1 MRARL
6 VGVAFAVTAMVA
18 LAFVVPLMILVRDL
32 AADRELSAAERDAGA
47 VARLVAV
54 VGSDSI
60 DELVGPV
67 LSADGEF
74 NDRPLTIVIVGGDT
88 VGAPLDPGEDLATAA
103 AGTTFRQSVNGGE
116 AIYIPVL
123 GPEGETVVVRA
134 LAEEEAMRAGV
145 ARVWWTLAG
154 LATVLVLLAVVVADR
169 LGRSM
174 VRPVDDLAAT
184 ADRMGSG
191 DLDARVDI
199 AGPPEIRRV
208 GTAFN
213 RLAAQ
218 IGALLQLER
227 ETAADLSHRLRT
239 PLTGAR
245 LNADALPDSDRKD
258 QLVAQLD
265 DIERV
270 VDYVIDEIR
279 RPDRQARGAVT
290 DIDRVVAERV
300 AFWEPLAADEGRTLD
315 TGINRSRALVGTPE
329 ADLAAALDALIGN
342 VFAHTEPGTGLAVSV
357 HRSNGPYVDVVVED
371 AGNGFPPDLSVADRG
386 RSGTDSTGL
395 GLDIAR
401 RTAVAAGGDLLLGTG
416 SLGGAQITMRLLL
429 VGGR

>member
-6 VGVAFAVTAMVA
+6 VAVAFAVTAMVA

-54 VGSDSI
+54 IGSESI
-60 DELVGPV
+60 DQLVGPV

-88 VGAPLDPGEDLATAA
+88 VGAPLDPGEDFATAA
-103 AGTTFRQSVNGGE
+103 AGTTFRQSVTGGQ

-154 LATVLVLLAVVVADR
+154 LAAVLVLLAVVVADR

-191 DLDARVDI
+191 DLDARVEV
-199 AGPPEIRRV
+199 AGPPEVRRV

-213 RLAAQ
+213 RLATQ

-245 LNADALPDSDRKD
+245 LNADALPDGARKD

-270 VDYVIDEIR
+270 VDHVIDEIR
-279 RPDRQARGAVT
+279 RPDRQARGTVT
-290 DIDRVVAERV
+290 DIDKVVAERV
-300 AFWEPLAADEGRTLD
+300 AFWEPLAADEGRKLD
-315 TGINRSRALVGTPE
+315 ASINRSRALVGTPE
-329 ADLAAALDALIGN
+329 ADLGAALDALIGN
-342 VFAHTEPGTGLAVSV
+342 VFAHTQPGTGLAVSV

-371 AGNGFPPDLSVADRG
+371 AGDGFPDDPSVADRG

-401 RTAVAAGGDLLLGTG
+401 RTAVAAGGELLLR
-416 SLGGAQITMRLLL
+416 SSALGGAEVTMRLLL

>member
-6 VGVAFAVTAMVA
+6 VAVAFAVTAMVA

-54 VGSDSI
+54 IGSESI
-60 DELVGPV
+60 DQLVGPV

-88 VGAPLDPGEDLATAA
+88 VGAPLDPGEDFAAAA
-103 AGTTFRQSVNGGE
+103 AGTTFRQSVTGGQ

-191 DLDARVDI
+191 DLDARVEV
-199 AGPPEIRRV
+199 AGPPEVRRV

-213 RLAAQ
+213 RLATQ

-245 LNADALPDSDRKD
+245 LNADALPDGDRKD

-270 VDYVIDEIR
+270 VDHVIDEIR
-279 RPDRQARGAVT
+279 RPDRQARGSVT
-290 DIDRVVAERV
+290 NIDKVVAERV
-300 AFWEPLAADEGRTLD
+300 AFWEPLAADEGRKLD
-315 TGINRSRALVGTPE
+315 AKPSRSRALVGSPE

-342 VFAHTEPGTGLAVSV
+342 VFAHTQPGTGLAVSV

-371 AGNGFPPDLSVADRG
+371 AGDGFPDDVSVADRG
-386 RSGTDSTGL
+386 SSGTDSTGL

-401 RTAVAAGGDLLLGTG
+401 RTAVAAGGDLLLR
-416 SLGGAQITMRLLL
+416 SSALGGAEVTMRLLL

>member
-6 VGVAFAVTAMVA
+6 VAVAFAVTAMVA

-54 VGSDSI
+54 VGSQSI
-60 DELVGPV
+60 DQLVGPV
-67 LSADGEF
+67 LSAEGEF

-88 VGAPLDPGEDLATAA
+88 IGAPLDPGEDFAPAA
-103 AGTTFRQSVNGGE
+103 AGTTFRQPVSGGQ

-123 GPEGETVVVRA
+123 GPDGETVVVRA
-134 LAEEEAMRAGV
+134 LAEQEAMRAGV
-145 ARVWWTLAG
+145 ATVWWTLAG
-154 LATVLVLLAVVVADR
+154 LATVLVLLAVFVADR
-169 LGRSM
+169 LGRSL

-191 DLDARVDI
+191 DLDARVEV
-199 AGPPEIRRV
+199 AGPPEVRRV

-218 IGALLQLER
+218 IGSLLQLER

-245 LNADALPDSDRKD
+245 LNADALPQSERKER
-258 QLVAQLD
+258 LVEQLD

-270 VDYVIDEIR
+270 VDHVIDEIR
-279 RPDRQARGAVT
+279 RPDRQARSALT
-290 DIDRVVAERV
+290 DIDKVVAERV
-300 AFWEPLAADEGRTLD
+300 AFWEPLAADEGRELAV
-315 TGINRSRALVGTPE
+315 GINRSHALVAAPE

-342 VFAHTEPGTGLAVSV
+342 IFAHTEPGIDLAVSV

-371 AGNGFPPDLSVADRG
+371 AGDGFPDDFSVAERG
-386 RSGTDSTGL
+386 SSGADSTGL

-401 RTAVAAGGDLLLGTG
+401 RTAVVAGGDILLG
-416 SLGGAQITMRLLL
+416 SSPLGGAEVRMRLLL

>member
-1 MRARL
+1 VRARL
-6 VGVAFAVTAMVA
+6 VAVAFAVTAMVA

-54 VGSDSI
+54 IGSESI
-60 DELVGPV
+60 DQLVGPV

-88 VGAPLDPGEDLATAA
+88 VGAPLDPGEDFATAA
-103 AGTTFRQSVNGGE
+103 AGTTFRQSVTGGQ

-145 ARVWWTLAG
+145 ASVWWTLAG

-191 DLDARVDI
+191 DLDARVEV
-199 AGPPEIRRV
+199 AGPPEVRRV

-213 RLAAQ
+213 RLATQ

-270 VDYVIDEIR
+270 VDHVIDEIR
-279 RPDRQARGAVT
+279 RPDRQARGTVT
-290 DIDRVVAERV
+290 DIDKVVAERV
-300 AFWEPLAADEGRTLD
+300 AFWEPLAADEGRKLD
-315 TGINRSRALVGTPE
+315 ASTNRSRALVGAPE

-342 VFAHTEPGTGLAVSV
+342 VFAHTQPGTGLAVSV

-371 AGNGFPPDLSVADRG
+371 AGDGFPGDLNVADRG
-386 RSGTDSTGL
+386 SSGADSTGL

-401 RTAVAAGGDLLLGTG
+401 RTAIAAGGELLLR
-416 SLGGAQITMRLLL
+416 SSALGGAEVRMRLLL

>member
-6 VGVAFAVTAMVA
+6 VAVAVAVTAMVA

-32 AADRELSAAERDAGA
+32 AADRELSATERDAGA

-54 VGSDSI
+54 VGSESVDQ
-60 DELVGPV
+60 LVGPV
-67 LSADGEF
+67 LTADGEY
-74 NDRPLTIVIVGGDT
+74 NDRPLTVVVVGGDT
-88 VGAPLDPGEDLATAA
+88 VGAPLDPGEDIAPAA
-103 AGTTFRQSVNGGE
+103 VGRSFRQSVDGGE
-116 AIYIPVL
+116 DVYIPVL
-123 GPEGETVVVRA
+123 GPEGNTVVVRA
-134 LAEEEAMRAGV
+134 LADEEAMRAGV
-145 ARVWWTLAG
+145 AGIWWTLAG
-154 LATVLVLLAVVVADR
+154 LAVVLVVIAVVVADR
-169 LGRSM
+169 LGRNL
-174 VRPVDDLAAT
+174 VRPVDDLART

-191 DLDARVDI
+191 DLEARVEV
-199 AGPPEIRRV
+199 AGPPEIQRV

-245 LNADALPDSDRKD
+245 LNADALPDSDRKER
-258 QLVAQLD
+258 LLGQLD

-279 RPDRQARGAVT
+279 RPDRHARGAQT

-300 AFWEPLAADEGRTLD
+300 AFWEPLAADESRKLVV
-315 TGINRSRALVGTPE
+315 GINRSHALVAAPA

-342 VFAHTEPGTGLAVSV
+342 VFAHTQPGTDFGVSV
-357 HRSNGPYVDVVVED
+357 HRSTSPHVDVVVED
-371 AGNGFPPDLSVADRG
+371 AGHGLPDDLNVADRG
-386 RSGTDSTGL
+386 SSGAESTGL

-401 RTAVAAGGDLLLGTG
+401 RTAVAAGGNLLLGT
-416 SLGGAQITMRLLL
+416 SALGGAEVTMRMLL

>member
-145 ARVWWTLAG
+145 ARVWWTLAA
-154 LATVLVLLAVVVADR
+154 LAAVLVVLAVVVADR

-174 VRPVDDLAAT
+174 VRPVDDLATT

-218 IGALLQLER
+218 IGTLLQLER

-270 VDYVIDEIR
+270 VDHVIDEIR

-315 TGINRSRALVGTPE
+315 TGTNRSRALVGTPE

-342 VFAHTEPGTGLAVSV
+342 VFAHTEPGIGLAVSV

-371 AGNGFPPDLSVADRG
+371 AGDGFPPDLSVADRG

-416 SLGGAQITMRLLL
+416 SLGGAEVTLRLLL

>member
-6 VGVAFAVTAMVA
+6 VAVAFAVTAMVA
-18 LAFVVPLMILVRDL
+18 LAFVVPLMILVDDL

-54 VGSDSI
+54 VGSESVDQ
-60 DELVGPV
+60 LVGPV

-74 NDRPLTIVIVGGDT
+74 NDRPLTIVVVGGDT
-88 VGAPLDPGEDLATAA
+88 VGAALDPGEDISPAA
-103 AGTTFRQSVNGGE
+103 DGTTFRQPVSGGD

-123 GPEGETVVVRA
+123 GPDGQTVVVRA
-134 LAEEEAMRAGV
+134 LADEEAMRAGV
-145 ARVWWTLAG
+145 ARVWWTLAA
-154 LATVLVLLAVVVADR
+154 LASLLVVLAVVVADR
-169 LGRSM
+169 LGRTL
-174 VRPVDDLAAT
+174 VRPVNQLAIT

-191 DLDARVDI
+191 DLEARVEV

-208 GTAFN
+208 GAAFN

-218 IGALLQLER
+218 IGGLLQLER

-245 LNADALPDSDRKD
+245 LNADALPEGERKER
-258 QLVAQLD
+258 LVAQLD
-265 DIERV
+265 EIERV
-270 VDYVIDEIR
+270 VDHVIDEIR
-279 RPDRQARGAVT
+279 RPDRQAGGALT
-290 DIDRVVAERV
+290 DVDRVVAERV
-300 AFWEPLAADEGRTLD
+300 AFWEPLAADEARDLD
-315 TGINRSRALVGTPE
+315 VGALRSHALVGAPE

-357 HRSNGPYVDVVVED
+357 YRSNGPFVDVVIAD
-371 AGNGFPPDLSVADRG
+371 AGDGLPSGLSVADRG
-386 RSGTDSTGL
+386 SSGADSTGL

-401 RTAVAAGGDLLLGTG
+401 RTAVAAGGDLLLGT
-416 SLGGAQITMRLLL
+416 SALGGAEVTMRLLL
-429 VGGR
+429 AGGR

>member
-6 VGVAFAVTAMVA
+6 VAVAFAVTAMVA

-54 VGSDSI
+54 IGSESI
-60 DELVGPV
+60 DQLVGPV
-67 LSADGEF
+67 LSAEGEF

-88 VGAPLDPGEDLATAA
+88 VGAPLDPGEDFATAA
-103 AGTTFRQSVNGGE
+103 AGTTFRQSVTGGE

-191 DLDARVDI
+191 DLDARVEV
-199 AGPPEIRRV
+199 AGPPEVRRV
-208 GTAFN
+208 GIAFN
-213 RLAAQ
+213 RLATQ

-270 VDYVIDEIR
+270 VDHVIDEIR

-290 DIDRVVAERV
+290 DIDKVVAERV
-300 AFWEPLAADEGRTLD
+300 AFWEPLAADEGRKLD
-315 TGINRSRALVGTPE
+315 ASHNRSQALVGTPE

-371 AGNGFPPDLSVADRG
+371 AGDGFTDDLSVADRG

-401 RTAVAAGGDLLLGTG
+401 RTAVAAGGELLLR
-416 SLGGAQITMRLLL
+416 SSALGGAEVTMRLLL

>member
-6 VGVAFAVTAMVA
+6 VAVAFAVTAMVA

-54 VGSDSI
+54 IGSESI
-60 DELVGPV
+60 DQLVGPV

-88 VGAPLDPGEDLATAA
+88 VGAPLDPGEDFATAA
-103 AGTTFRQSVNGGE
+103 AGTTFRQSVTGGQ

-154 LATVLVLLAVVVADR
+154 LAAVLVLLAVVVADR

-191 DLDARVDI
+191 DLDARVEV
-199 AGPPEIRRV
+199 AGPPEVRRV

-213 RLAAQ
+213 RLATQ

-245 LNADALPDSDRKD
+245 LNADALPDGARKD

-270 VDYVIDEIR
+270 VDHVIDEIR
-279 RPDRQARGAVT
+279 RPDRQARGTVT
-290 DIDRVVAERV
+290 DIDKVVAERV
-300 AFWEPLAADEGRTLD
+300 AFWEPLAADEGRKLD
-315 TGINRSRALVGTPE
+315 ASINRSRALVGTPE

-342 VFAHTEPGTGLAVSV
+342 VFAHTQPGTGLAVSV

-371 AGNGFPPDLSVADRG
+371 AGDGFPDDPSVADRG

-401 RTAVAAGGDLLLGTG
+401 RTAVAAGGELLLR
-416 SLGGAQITMRLLL
+416 SSALGGAEVTMRLLL

>member
-6 VGVAFAVTAMVA
+6 VAVAFAVTAMVA

-54 VGSDSI
+54 IGSESI
-60 DELVGPV
+60 DQLVGPV

-88 VGAPLDPGEDLATAA
+88 VGAPLDPGEDFATAA
-103 AGTTFRQSVNGGE
+103 AGTTFRQSVTGGE

-191 DLDARVDI
+191 DLDARVEV
-199 AGPPEIRRV
+199 AGPPEVRRV

-213 RLAAQ
+213 RLATQ

-245 LNADALPDSDRKD
+245 LNADALPDGDRKD

-270 VDYVIDEIR
+270 VDHVIDEIR
-279 RPDRQARGAVT
+279 RPDRQARGTVT
-290 DIDRVVAERV
+290 DIDKVVAERV
-300 AFWEPLAADEGRTLD
+300 AFWEPLAADEGRQLD
-315 TGINRSRALVGTPE
+315 ASINRSRALVGSPE

-342 VFAHTEPGTGLAVSV
+342 VFAHTQPGTGLAVSV

-371 AGNGFPPDLSVADRG
+371 AGDGFPDDLSVADRG

-401 RTAVAAGGDLLLGTG
+401 RTAVAAGGDLLLR
-416 SLGGAQITMRLLL
+416 SSALGGAEVTMRLLL

>member
-184 ADRMGSG
+184 ADRRGSG

-265 DIERV
+265 DIERG

-371 AGNGFPPDLSVADRG
+371 AGDGFPPDLSVADRG

-401 RTAVAAGGDLLLGTG
+401 RTAVAAGGDLRLGTG

>member
-54 VGSDSI
+54 VGSESVDQ
-60 DELVGPV
+60 LVGPV
-67 LSADGEF
+67 LTADGEF
-74 NDRPLTIVIVGGDT
+74 NDRPLTIVVVGGDT
-88 VGAPLDPGEDLATAA
+88 VGAPLDPGEDIAAAA
-103 AGTTFRQSVNGGE
+103 AGRSFRQSVVGGE

-123 GPEGETVVVRA
+123 GPEGNTVVVRA

-154 LATVLVLLAVVVADR
+154 LAVVLVLLAVVVADR
-169 LGRSM
+169 LGRTL
-174 VRPVDDLAAT
+174 VRPVDDLART

-191 DLDARVDI
+191 DLDARVEV
-199 AGPPEIRRV
+199 AGPPEIQRV

-258 QLVAQLD
+258 RLVEQLD
-265 DIERV
+265 GIERV
-270 VDYVIDEIR
+270 VDHMIDEIR
-279 RPDRQARGAVT
+279 RPDRQARGAQT
-290 DIDRVVAERV
+290 DIDRLVADRV
-300 AFWEPLAADEGRTLD
+300 AFWEPLATDEGRELTAGLS
-315 TGINRSRALVGTPE
+315 RSHALVAAPE
-329 ADLAAALDALIGN
+329 SDLAAALDALIGN
-342 VFAHTEPGTGLAVSV
+342 AFAHTDRGTGLAVSV
-357 HRSNGPYVDVVVED
+357 HRSKSPYVDVVVED
-371 AGNGFPPDLSVADRG
+371 AGQGLPEDLNVADRG
-386 RSGTDSTGL
+386 SSGAESTGL

-401 RTAVAAGGDLLLGTG
+401 RTAVAAGGDLLLGT
-416 SLGGAQITMRLLL
+416 SALGGAEVTMRLLL
-429 VGGR
+429 AGGR

>member
-1 MRARL
+1 MVA
-6 VGVAFAVTAMVA
+6 VAFAVTAMVA

-32 AADRELSAAERDAGA
+32 AADRELSAAERDASA

-54 VGSDSI
+54 VGSESI
-60 DELVGPV
+60 DQLVGPV
-67 LSADGEF
+67 LSTDGEF
-74 NDRPLTIVIVGGDT
+74 NDRPLTIVVVGGDT
-88 VGAPLDPGEDLATAA
+88 VGAELDPSEDFAAAA
-103 AGTTFRQSVNGGE
+103 AGTTFRQSVNGGQ

-145 ARVWWTLAG
+145 ATVWWTLAG
-154 LATVLVLLAVVVADR
+154 LATVLVVLAVVVADR

-191 DLDARVDI
+191 DLDVRVDV

-213 RLAAQ
+213 RLATQ

-270 VDYVIDEIR
+270 VDHVIDEIR

-290 DIDRVVAERV
+290 DIDKVVAERV
-300 AFWEPLAADEGRTLD
+300 AFWEPLAFDEGRKLD
-315 TGINRSRALVGTPE
+315 VGTNRSHALVEAPE
-329 ADLAAALDALIGN
+329 SDLAAALDALIGN
-342 VFAHTEPGTGLAVSV
+342 VFAHTQPGTGLAVSV
-357 HRSNGPYVDVVVED
+357 YRSNGPYVDVVVED
-371 AGNGFPPDLSVADRG
+371 AGDGFPDDLSVADRG
-386 RSGTDSTGL
+386 RSGADSTGL

-401 RTAVAAGGDLLLGTG
+401 RTALVAGGDLLLGV
-416 SLGGAQITMRLLL
+416 SALGGAQVTMRLQLL
-429 VGGR
+429 GGR

>member
-1 MRARL
+1 
-6 VGVAFAVTAMVA
+6 MVA

-145 ARVWWTLAG
+145 ARVWWTLAA
-154 LATVLVLLAVVVADR
+154 LAAVLVVLAVVVADR

-174 VRPVDDLAAT
+174 VRPVDDLATT

-218 IGALLQLER
+218 IGTLLQLER

-270 VDYVIDEIR
+270 VDHVIDEIR

-315 TGINRSRALVGTPE
+315 TGTNRSRALVGTPE

-371 AGNGFPPDLSVADRG
+371 AGDGFPPDLSVADRG

-401 RTAVAAGGDLLLGTG
+401 RTAIAAGGDLLLGTG
-416 SLGGAQITMRLLL
+416 SLGGAEVTLRLLL

>member
-1 MRARL
+1 MVA
-6 VGVAFAVTAMVA
+6 VAFAVTAMVA

-103 AGTTFRQSVNGGE
+103 GGTTFRQSVNGGE

-145 ARVWWTLAG
+145 ARVWWTLAA
-154 LATVLVLLAVVVADR
+154 LAAVLVVLAVVVADR

-218 IGALLQLER
+218 IGTLLQLER

-245 LNADALPDSDRKD
+245 LNADALPNSDRKD

-270 VDYVIDEIR
+270 VDHVIDEIR

-315 TGINRSRALVGTPE
+315 TGTNRSRALVGTPE

-371 AGNGFPPDLSVADRG
+371 AGDGFPPDLSVADRG

-401 RTAVAAGGDLLLGTG
+401 RTAIAAGGDLLVR
-416 SLGGAQITMRLLL
+416 SSALGGAEVTMRLLL

>member
-1 MRARL
+1 VRARL
-6 VGVAFAVTAMVA
+6 VAVAFAVTAMVA
-18 LAFVVPLMILVRDL
+18 LAFAVPLMILVRDL

-54 VGSDSI
+54 IGSESVDQ
-60 DELVGPV
+60 LVGPV
-67 LSADGEF
+67 LTADGEY
-74 NDRPLTIVIVGGDT
+74 NDRPLTVVVVGGDT
-88 VGAPLDPGEDLATAA
+88 VGAPLDPGENIAPAV
-103 AGTTFRQSVNGGE
+103 AGRSFRQSVDGGE

-123 GPEGETVVVRA
+123 GPEGNTVVVRA

-145 ARVWWTLAG
+145 AGIWWTLAG
-154 LATVLVLLAVVVADR
+154 LAVVLVVIAVVVADR
-169 LGRSM
+169 LGRTL
-174 VRPVDDLAAT
+174 VRPVDDLART

-191 DLDARVDI
+191 DLEARVEV
-199 AGPPEIRRV
+199 AGPPEIQRV

-245 LNADALPDSDRKD
+245 LNADALPDSDRKER
-258 QLVAQLD
+258 LLGQLD

-279 RPDRQARGAVT
+279 RPDRHARDPQT

-300 AFWEPLAADEGRTLD
+300 AFWEALAADESRQLVV
-315 TGINRSRALVGTPE
+315 GINRSHALVAAPA

-342 VFAHTEPGTGLAVSV
+342 VFAHTPPGTDFGVSV
-357 HRSNGPYVDVVVED
+357 HRSTSPHVDVVVED
-371 AGNGFPPDLSVADRG
+371 AGHGLPDDLNVADRG
-386 RSGTDSTGL
+386 SSGAESTGL

-401 RTAVAAGGDLLLGTG
+401 RTAVAAGGNLLFGT
-416 SLGGAQITMRLLL
+416 SALGGAEVTMRMLL

>member
-6 VGVAFAVTAMVA
+6 VAVAFAVTAMVA

-60 DELVGPV
+60 DQLVGPV
-67 LSADGEF
+67 ISQEGEF
-74 NDRPLTIVIVGGDT
+74 NDRPLTIVVVGGDL
-88 VGAPLDPGEDLATAA
+88 VGTPLDPGEDLATAA
-103 AGTTFRQSVNGGE
+103 AGTTFRQSVDGGE

-134 LAEEEAMRAGV
+134 LAEDEAKRAGV
-145 ARVWWTLAG
+145 SAVWWTLAG
-154 LATVLVLLAVVVADR
+154 LAAVLVVLAVVVADR
-169 LGRSM
+169 LGRTL
-174 VRPVDDLAAT
+174 VRPVDELART
-184 ADRMGSG
+184 ADQMASG
-191 DLDARVDI
+191 DLEARVDV
-199 AGPPEIRRV
+199 AGPAEIQRV
-208 GTAFN
+208 GRAFN
-213 RLAAQ
+213 RLATQ
-218 IGALLQLER
+218 IVALLQLER

-245 LNADALPDSDRKD
+245 LNADALPESERKER
-258 QLVAQLD
+258 LVEQLD

-270 VDYVIDEIR
+270 VDHVIDEIR
-279 RPDRQARGAVT
+279 RPDRQARGAQT

-300 AFWEPLAADEGRTLD
+300 AFWEPLAADEGRELAV
-315 TGINRSRALVGTPE
+315 GINRSHAFVAAPE
-329 ADLAAALDALIGN
+329 ADIAAALDALIGN
-342 VFAHTEPGTGLAVSV
+342 VFAHTEPGIGLAVSV
-357 HRSNGPYVDVVVED
+357 HRSSGPYVDVVVED
-371 AGNGFPPDLSVADRG
+371 AGNGLPGDLSVAERG
-386 RSGTDSTGL
+386 SSGADSTGL

-401 RTAVAAGGDLLLGTG
+401 RTAVVAGGDLLLG
-416 SLGGAQITMRLLL
+416 SSPLGGAEVTMRLLL